1 MNLFGIIM
9 VKGLGSTFKMPSILR
24 ILELASTRAICS
36 RLTNG
41 PGYNLVV
48 ERPSAIELY
57 INWNDNSIYKA
68 LWLDEANHEML
79 TWRGQP
85 VIQAEAII
93 FLLYN
98 PYLNK

>member
-1 MNLFGIIM
+1 M
-9 VKGLGSTFKMPSILR
+9 GLVALS
-24 ILELASTRAICS
+24 
-36 RLTNG
+36 
-41 PGYNLVV
+41 
-48 ERPSAIELY
+48 ELY

-98 PYLNK
+98 PYLNE